1 MNADA
6 VRILL
11 CTLHLIELYS
21 YDPAA
26 YFYPQA
32 PEHVNRA
39 AVLYIPSSSRNKT
52 RLILSLYN

>member
-21 YDPAA
+21 YGAA